1 MLTLVDFA
9 IAHQLQ
15 VAKISLDFQ
24 LVLYRNV
31 LMALK
36 SYQDH
41 PVEHHGL
48 AWEMYLE
55 AASAFQ
61 DY

>member
-15 VAKISLDFQ
+15 VAKISQ